1 MTLALAAEILSACA
15 VYALLVAWVA
25 HDRRRADRQSD
36 SLPLAGGGA
45 GRGSNAS
52 QTPTQQ
58 DKTP

>member
-25 HDRRRADRQSD
+25 HDRRRADRQQPS
-36 SLPLAGGGA
+36 
-45 GRGSNAS
+45 
-52 QTPTQQ
+52 TQQ